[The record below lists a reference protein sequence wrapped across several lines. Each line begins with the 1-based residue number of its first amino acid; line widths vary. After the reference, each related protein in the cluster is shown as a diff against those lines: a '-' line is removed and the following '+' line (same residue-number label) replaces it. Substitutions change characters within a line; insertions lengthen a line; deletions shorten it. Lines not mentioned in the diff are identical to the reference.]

1 MKRWIPLVFLLG
13 VGMLYAAETV
23 EGVQRQI
30 QTVNDETAREKKL
43 HAEEQKRHEDFVKTG
58 REKVVSLNNQK
69 KALRAEIDSM
79 KAELKRLNEARD
91 KSAGVAHW
99 YENRKLKYAQELA
112 KTVEDL
118 AAFFEG
124 DFPYRREETVEGLRS
139 MATDLRKGII
149 APDDALGRL
158 MEVFVERIRMGYTTE
173 SWTGNLTDESSG
185 VQFQGKYFRY
195 GAVAAIF
202 ESSDGANYYWLD
214 REGGIY
220 RWKPVPATL
229 EARAKVKEA
238 FRVAEGKSAPHLVE
252 IPVPVGKPS
261 EGEK

>member
-1 MKRWIPLVFLLG
+1 
-13 VGMLYAAETV
+13 MLYAAETV

-30 QTVNDETAREKKL
+30 QAVNEETAREKKL

-69 KALRAEIDSM
+69 KSLRAEIDSM

-91 KSAGVAHW
+91 KSVGVAHW
-99 YENRKLKYAQELA
+99 YENRKVKYAQELA

-118 AAFFEG
+118 AGLFES
-124 DFPYRREETVEGLRS
+124 DFPYRREETVESLRS
-139 MATDLRKGII
+139 MATDLRKGILS
-149 APDDALGRL
+149 PDDALGRL
-158 MEVFVERIRMGYTTE
+158 MEVFIERIRLGYTTE
-173 SWTGNLTDESSG
+173 SWTGHLTDETSG
-185 VQFQGKYFRY
+185 VQLSGKYFRY

-202 ESSDGANYYWLD
+202 ESSDGNAYYWLD
-214 REGGIY
+214 LENGAY
-220 RWKPVPATL
+220 HWKPVPATL

-252 IPVPVGKPS
+252 IPVAVKKPA
-261 EGEK
+261 EGER